1 MIGTFWNL
9 CSACPS
15 MPVDKLHSEYRST
28 YRWHEYTG
36 PRQDVIKHAPQ
47 PVADDSRSIAA
58 RADEDHPQPRDGHGE
73 DTWPPSS
80 DAKITDIGTGIEP
93 AFPRRKKNPALAHR
107 THEILATSDGC
118 ASDDSAADTANLDRA
133 RSGERGGARQTRRSK
148 SEGPP
153 VGGQGGPPV
162 QSEYRL
168 RYGAAAGLSPR
179 ARARPRVS
187 RSDSDPCRF
196 DKDTDQ
202 LVMIA
207 YLPDNNNQCS
217 TPTAGV
223 FKSAVNRIS
232 TEYRLQFAW
241 PRGGGGGGGPSEDH
255 MDGEGGTA
263 GPPRKSLSMGAIKP
277 AGGHIVPTHKKRP
290 VEDTKTAELE
300 PLVSM
305 KNDTIDNDDGEEKI
319 QEESISKEEKPLL
332 RNEFNTEYTKKFRPF
347 SQYNYVEGKF
357 KPKAKEP
364 EQFLAGLQPED
375 SWYQEVLELRR
386 KAGEYKHRGWGT
398 ELVPQHI
405 AELYNKQI
413 TLWEQVSRRSSL
425 SALSLASTT
434 PKLISKEEKDKENN
448 KKSSPTKTMSARHSP
463 IKPFSIYD
471 KPSATYK
478 KMEKYDDNKKDKR
491 SRKEA
496 NALRRQNLERSGG
509 GRSQSVGPTATF
521 TEKSLSTSPKRTKVP
536 ATNKSQQNGPV
547 VTASAA
553 AAERRPRPTT
563 LTTTAPSRTKSC
575 SGSIKVNDSK
585 VKPPITVS
593 PAAATATAKNKTL
606 DKKKR
611 KEQIEEPERERVVKS
626 PPEPTRVKSPEQI
639 LMRSPEPVNWT
650 VPLDTGK
657 TFTVTQNVHEGELVG
672 RPHSEVKPWT
682 AATVLPPPAPQ
693 SAPPQL
699 EEHPSGEL
707 LLLLAS
713 ANHRLSFAET
723 ASSLTSVTPSL
734 APTPTPLP
742 DEDISQ
748 YMNLDFEDME
758 RLALE
763 SCLEESSEKSPGE
776 TSSHLKETFKTLP
789 FTSLRRSSMPSI
801 QEHDNE
807 LKTLQP
813 SKSRSFSSNLQIPL
827 EYSTM
832 LVCTPGMSALSD
844 AVPFTQMTE
853 SVIDQNPTVS

>member
-47 PVADDSRSIAA
+47 PVTDDR
-58 RADEDHPQPRDGHGE
+58 
-73 DTWPPSS
+73 
-80 DAKITDIGTGIEP
+80 IEP

-133 RSGERGGARQTRRSK
+133 R
-148 SEGPP
+148 
-153 VGGQGGPPV
+153 
-162 QSEYRL
+162 
-168 RYGAAAGLSPR
+168 
-179 ARARPRVS
+179 
-187 RSDSDPCRF
+187 
-196 DKDTDQ
+196 
-202 LVMIA
+202 MIA

-217 TPTAGV
+217 STAGV

-241 PRGGGGGGGPSEDH
+241 PRGGGGGGGGVATDDQ
-255 MDGEGGTA
+255 MDGEGGGAA

-277 AGGHIVPTHKKRP
+277 TGGHIVPTHKKRP
-290 VEDTKTAELE
+290 LEDTKTAAELE

-332 RNEFNTEYTKKFRPF
+332 RNEFNTEYKKKFRPF

-357 KPKAKEP
+357 KPKKEP
-364 EQFLAGLQPED
+364 EQLLAELQSED

-448 KKSSPTKTMSARHSP
+448 KKSSPTKTLSARHSP

-471 KPSATYK
+471 KPSVTYK
-478 KMEKYDDNKKDKR
+478 KMDKYEDNKKDKR

-521 TEKSLSTSPKRTKVP
+521 TEKSLSTSPKRTKAP
-536 ATNKSQQNGPV
+536 ASNKPPQIAPAPGP
-547 VTASAA
+547 ASADL
-553 AAERRPRPTT
+553 RRPRP
-563 LTTTAPSRTKSC
+563 
-575 SGSIKVNDSK
+575 
-585 VKPPITVS
+585 
-593 PAAATATAKNKTL
+593 
-606 DKKKR
+606 

-682 AATVLPPPAPQ
+682 AATVVPPPAPQ

-699 EEHPSGEL
+699 EEHPSGWKSPDSDCKGSLSKLETAKSPETSL
-707 LLLLAS
+707 KCIDDP
-713 ANHRLSFAET
+713 SFAFDAGKE
-723 ASSLTSVTPSL
+723 SSLTAKDSESHDPALSPSVPQKSL
-734 APTPTPLP
+734 AT
-742 DEDISQ
+742 DV
-748 YMNLDFEDME
+748 FEKARNRFDNFWGKGKE
-758 RLALE
+758 E
-763 SCLEESSEKSPGE
+763 SCEKEG
-776 TSSHLKETFKTLP
+776 
-789 FTSLRRSSMPSI
+789 
-801 QEHDNE
+801 Q
-807 LKTLQP
+807 
-813 SKSRSFSSNLQIPL
+813 
-827 EYSTM
+827 
-832 LVCTPGMSALSD
+832 V
-844 AVPFTQMTE
+844 
-853 SVIDQNPTVS
+853 

>member
-47 PVADDSRSIAA
+47 PVTDDR
-58 RADEDHPQPRDGHGE
+58 
-73 DTWPPSS
+73 
-80 DAKITDIGTGIEP
+80 IEP

-153 VGGQGGPPV
+153 VQGPPV

-168 RYGAAAGLSPR
+168 RYGLSPR

-217 TPTAGV
+217 STAGV

-241 PRGGGGGGGPSEDH
+241 PRGGGGGGGGVATDDQ
-255 MDGEGGTA
+255 MDGEGGGAA

-277 AGGHIVPTHKKRP
+277 TGGHIVPTHKKRP
-290 VEDTKTAELE
+290 LEDTKTAAELE

-332 RNEFNTEYTKKFRPF
+332 RNEFNTEYKKKFRPF

-357 KPKAKEP
+357 KPKKEP
-364 EQFLAGLQPED
+364 EQLLAELQSED

-386 KAGEYKHRGWGT
+386 KAGEYKMIQHRGWGT

-448 KKSSPTKTMSARHSP
+448 KKSSPTKTLSARHSP

-471 KPSATYK
+471 KPSVTYK
-478 KMEKYDDNKKDKR
+478 KMDKYEDNKKDKR

-521 TEKSLSTSPKRTKVP
+521 TEKSLSTSPKRTKAP
-536 ATNKSQQNGPV
+536 ASNKPPQIAPAPGP
-547 VTASAA
+547 ASADL
-553 AAERRPRPTT
+553 RRPRPTT

-593 PAAATATAKNKTL
+593 PATASSHTKNKTV

-682 AATVLPPPAPQ
+682 AATVVPPPAPQ

-699 EEHPSGEL
+699 EEHPSGWKSPDSDCKGSLSKLETAKSPETSL
-707 LLLLAS
+707 KCIDDP
-713 ANHRLSFAET
+713 SFAFDAGKE
-723 ASSLTSVTPSL
+723 SSLTAKDSESHDPALSPSVPQKSL
-734 APTPTPLP
+734 AT
-742 DEDISQ
+742 DV
-748 YMNLDFEDME
+748 FEKARNRFDNFWGKGKE
-758 RLALE
+758 E
-763 SCLEESSEKSPGE
+763 SCEKEG
-776 TSSHLKETFKTLP
+776 
-789 FTSLRRSSMPSI
+789 
-801 QEHDNE
+801 Q
-807 LKTLQP
+807 
-813 SKSRSFSSNLQIPL
+813 
-827 EYSTM
+827 
-832 LVCTPGMSALSD
+832 V
-844 AVPFTQMTE
+844 
-853 SVIDQNPTVS
+853 